1 MELSSMDGTYRP
13 LPTNASAQDAPP
25 AWQEDCQTAGQSPER
40 TEKASPGYTSRFRGL
55 PARRRSRPKLWL
67 RVIAK
72 WLGTTVILIIIYV
85 ILLSYSAYDVISQKQ
100 KRYFNA
106 LITGF
111 LIALGLT
118 TTSQLTGTVSDL
130 RWWILSRRPRSRQ
143 KVRAILHATR
153 MTQVLIL
160 AFKSSRLSIHLSVLV
175 WVLLFLGS
183 QIGYASVGLCYSVDK
198 TEDVAL
204 LVPGN
209 VSIANLATVETQRVI
224 KSSDSARAQQYVANS
239 YGTVSLALNQ
249 GDADK
254 LPKPGTLF
262 FNDDNHFFC
271 GDNYCTYVFHEA
283 NTKTVND
290 PDAIPVVATTNRS
303 VNATAQCSAHRV
315 TQGGNGTATTIR
327 VRVDSK
333 DVEVPIPIQGGPDQT
348 TYMTSMTKSC
358 GDDCSM
364 ISVFEASST
373 EPWFYNCTSKL
384 GQVLNAARPEH
395 QLGQNLTRLATSA
408 IALQGYATNG
418 DVQSSSYPAAA
429 IFGAPVNGSSE
440 DMQFLISRF
449 TIGVLSTT
457 IDSNTD
463 ITLNGKTPTIGQK
476 LNVSH
481 WNIIHCIFWI
491 TASLQLLLAVVA
503 TLVAEKVIVPDRDPL
518 EEVQILRSMVTDE
531 DPPRLGILDDP
542 GPWDFTI
549 LMD

>member
-13 LPTNASAQDAPP
+13 LPTNASAQDASP
-25 AWQEDCQTAGQSPER
+25 AWQENCQTAGQSPER

-85 ILLSYSAYDVISQKQ
+85 ILLSYSAYDV
-100 KRYFNA
+100 
-106 LITGF
+106 
-111 LIALGLT
+111 
-118 TTSQLTGTVSDL
+118 
-130 RWWILSRRPRSRQ
+130 
-143 KVRAILHATR
+143 
-153 MTQVLIL
+153 LIL

-175 WVLLFLGS
+175 WILLFLGS
-183 QIGYASVGLCYSVDK
+183 QIGYASVRLCYSVDK

-209 VSIANLATVETQRVI
+209 FSIANLATIETQRVI

-262 FNDDNHFFC
+262 FNDDDHFFC

-290 PDAIPVVATTNRS
+290 PDAIPVIATTNRS

-315 TQGGNGTATTIR
+315 TQGGNGTAATIK

-333 DVEVPIPIQGGPDQT
+333 DVEVPIPIQGGPDQS
-348 TYMTSMTKSC
+348 TYMTTMTKYC

-373 EPWFYNCTSKL
+373 EPWFHNCTSKL

-418 DVQSSSYPAAA
+418 DVQSSSYPAAS

-440 DMQFLISRF
+440 DTQFVISRF
-449 TIGVLSTT
+449 TVGVLSTT

-463 ITLNGKTPTIGQK
+463 VTLNGKTPTIGQK

-481 WNIIHCIFWI
+481 WNVIHCMFWI
-491 TASLQLLLAVVA
+491 TASLQLLLAVVV

-531 DPPRLGILDDP
+531 DPPRLGSEMTGSTMTIGGTRSLWIFRDKYVGDGLYDLYMERVS
-542 GPWDFTI
+542 GPT
-549 LMD
+549 